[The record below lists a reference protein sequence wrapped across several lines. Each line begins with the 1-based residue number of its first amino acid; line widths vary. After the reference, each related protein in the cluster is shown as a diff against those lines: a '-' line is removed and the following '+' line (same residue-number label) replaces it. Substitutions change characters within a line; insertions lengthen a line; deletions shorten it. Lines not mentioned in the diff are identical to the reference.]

1 MMTSADTPSTTEV
14 DTETLLAFV
23 QNSWDSTIEVLEVVI
38 GAPVNDK
45 ATEIARAGFNRTWG
59 TRLGVT
65 VNEQLK
71 AEVNR

>member
-1 MMTSADTPSTTEV
+1 MTSADTPSTTEV

-45 ATEIARAGFNRTWG
+45 ATEFARAGFNRTWG